1 MLTKMFY
8 NVQLTIP
15 IVLCQIVWVPNC
27 PVPNCLG
34 AKLSVLYYW
43 CQIVYFIMSLP
54 NCFFLTL
61 GAKLSG
67 AKFCDTKLSGAKLS
81 YNPIQLYR
89 FMIKK
94 GVE

>member
-1 MLTKMFY
+1 M
-8 NVQLTIP
+8 
-15 IVLCQIVWVPNC
+15 
-27 PVPNCLG
+27 PNCLG
-34 AKLSVLYYW
+34 AKMSSAKLSG
-43 CQIVYFIMSLP
+43 CQIVRVILMVP
-54 NCFFLTL
+54 NCLFYHVVAKLFFLTL

-81 YNPIQLYR
+81 YNPIQLFR